1 MVRINDTTIK
11 ILILIINV
19 IMFVVWFGY
28 FAFISGKTV
37 MKYIKDSDILFYFMS
52 KLSVFIIVFVHTV
65 WTIGQGKPFIA
76 RLTPYWC
83 LSLFLFFIS
92 TIMASFRIEQISSDK
107 KDKKQLKSLFILDLF
122 YCIFLFLQLLVILL
136 TSIELKTGRDMDEL
150 LKFPEQSKG
159 LVNFINKKV
168 LSEDFPEN
176 KEYVMKDR
184 TEGEGTFYV
193 GLLKEK

>member
-11 ILILIINV
+11 ILVLITNV

-28 FAFISGKTV
+28 FAFVSGKNV
-37 MKYIKDSDILFYFMS
+37 VKYIKDSNISFYFMS
-52 KLSVFIIVFVHTV
+52 KFSLMLLIFVHTV

-83 LSLFLFFIS
+83 LSLFFFFIS
-92 TIMASFRIEQISSDK
+92 TIMALFRIEEISRDK
-107 KDKKQLKSLFILDLF
+107 KEKLKLKNMFIIDLF
-122 YCIFLFLQLLVILL
+122 YFAFLFLQLMVILL
-136 TSIELKTGRDMDEL
+136 TSIELKTARDIDDL
-150 LKFPEQSKG
+150 LKFPEQTKG

-168 LSEDFPEN
+168 LSEDIPDNTEF
-176 KEYVMKDR
+176 VMKDR
-184 TEGEGTFYV
+184 TDGEGTFYV